1 MAREADQEATAVDMV
16 VPKVVD
22 TEVVSAAQVAVEAEV
37 VVVSA
42 AADVAAEVVAVVAI
56 IHTKNTFTSKFI
68 RNNVSHLKCPPLSSL
83 CSCQSFYFFVFA
95 FFAKHPTTN
104 YSHLYMRSTC
114 KLG

>member
-1 MAREADQEATAVDMV
+1 MAREADQEAMVVDTV

-56 IHTKNTFTSKFI
+56 IHTKTNGTPLHPNLFETM
-68 RNNVSHLKCPPLSSL
+68 CPI
-83 CSCQSFYFFVFA
+83 
-95 FFAKHPTTN
+95 
-104 YSHLYMRSTC
+104 
-114 KLG
+114 